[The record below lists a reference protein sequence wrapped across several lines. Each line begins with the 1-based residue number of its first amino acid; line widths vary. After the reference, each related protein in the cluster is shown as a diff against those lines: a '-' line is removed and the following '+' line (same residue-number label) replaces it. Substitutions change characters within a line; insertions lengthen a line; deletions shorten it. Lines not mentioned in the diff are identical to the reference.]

1 MAGQPP
7 LEARNLCKRYGA
19 RDVLARVDLVAHAGH
34 VHGLLGPNG
43 AGKTTLLRILLGLVR
58 REAGSVRLLGCDQE
72 TIAGRLPDGVA
83 GFVATPAF
91 YPFLSGRRNLRLLA
105 CLDDRSVATGAT
117 ARLDE
122 VLDAVG
128 LASQADRPVREYSAG
143 MRQRLGVAA
152 VLLRSPR
159 LALLDEP
166 TSSLDP
172 AVARNVR
179 ALVRRLAENGA
190 AVIWSSHDLA
200 EVENLCTAL
209 TILQE
214 GHVVFGGTVDELRAR
229 APEAGYVLQT
239 SDDRAASALATEWRN
254 VTASPHLQ
262 GAGLAVTADPA
273 HLDEYVIALGRA
285 GIAVRG
291 LASRARS
298 LESLFLQLTAA
309 GPSRSTSAS
318 VPAPTVPPPA

>member
-1 MAGQPP
+1 MDGQPP

-58 REAGSVRLLGCDQE
+58 REAGSVRLLGCDQP

-83 GFVATPAF
+83 GFVATSAF

-105 CLDDRSVATGAT
+105 CLDDRSGAT
-117 ARLDE
+117 DATACVDE
-122 VLDAVG
+122 VLNAVG
-128 LASQADRPVREYSAG
+128 LASHAERPVREYSAG
-143 MRQRLGVAA
+143 MQQRLGVAA

-172 AVARNVR
+172 AAARDVR
-179 ALVRRLAENGA
+179 ALVRRLAEDGA

-200 EVENLCTAL
+200 EVESLCTVL
-209 TILQE
+209 TILHHGQ
-214 GHVVFGGTVDELRAR
+214 VLFGGTVDELRAR
-229 APEAGYVLQT
+229 APESGYVLQT
-239 SDDRAASALATEWRN
+239 SDDRAASALASEWPN
-254 VTASPHLQ
+254 VTASHLQ

-273 HLDEYVIALGRA
+273 HLDAYVIALGRA

-298 LESLFLQLTAA
+298 LESLFLQLTAD
-309 GPSRSTSAS
+309 GPGRSTSAS
-318 VPAPTVPPPA
+318 MPAPTIPPPA

>member
-1 MAGQPP
+1 MAGQPS
-7 LEARNLCKRYGA
+7 LEVRDLCKRYSA
-19 RDVLARVDLVAHAGH
+19 RDALAHVDLVAHAGH

-43 AGKTTLLRILLGLVR
+43 AGKTTLFRILLGLVR
-58 REAGSVRLLGCDQE
+58 REAGSVRLLGCYQE
-72 TIAGRLPDGVA
+72 MMARRLPDGVA

-105 CLDDRSVATGAT
+105 CLDDRSGANGAT

-122 VLDAVG
+122 VLTAVG

-172 AVARNVR
+172 AAARDVR
-179 ALVRRLAENGA
+179 ALVRRLAEDGA

-200 EVENLCTAL
+200 EVGSLCTAL

-214 GHVVFGGTVDELRAR
+214 GRVVFGGTVDELRAR

-239 SDDRAASALATEWRN
+239 SDDHAASMLASGWPN
-254 VTASPHLQ
+254 VTASPQ

-273 HLDEYVIALGRA
+273 HLDAYVIALGRA

-291 LASRARS
+291 LATRARS

-309 GPSRSTSAS
+309 GPGRSTSAS
-318 VPAPTVPPPA
+318 VPAPSVPSPA